1 MTGLND
7 NFLLADDSMEPK
19 ETPAIVVN
27 AFKDAPGAD
36 GEPELRDDIDLIAAA
51 TEELSIQ
58 LRDLDLLRQ
67 SIQAQGGMSQSI
79 ALEAQAIIPG
89 FLTDDRPVSFF
100 TKHPSRTML
109 SVALE
114 DIENEKK
121 GALARIWD
129 AFIAFLKKVYQF
141 ITKIATGID
150 LKAEEELAEK
160 ARKIAEN
167 KLTVDFVND
176 VVKLVPKKN
185 LAIIAAIETDS
196 SFMNTYV
203 SAVNLD
209 RDIYAPSRIMDKK
222 EIAKG
227 VAQATDLD
235 KLTNR
240 CQASIIQAMNQDEED
255 CERPLRQA
263 LGAGTSINGTEHG
276 AYIKRFAETCDN
288 RQRFEDLQHAAESYK
303 RSYGPEEEVR
313 GMQKI
318 AAALSNQFTLEL
330 HVVQSFMKLNRA
342 LIEVND
348 KIHQGT

>member
-79 ALEAQAIIPG
+79 ALEAQAVIPG
-89 FLTDDRPVSFF
+89 FLTDDRPIGFF
-100 TKHPSRTML
+100 TKHPSRTLL

-141 ITKIATGID
+141 ITKTITGID

-160 ARKIAEN
+160 ARKVAKN
-167 KLTVDFVND
+167 RLSVDFVND
-176 VVKLVPKKN
+176 VVKFIPKKN

-196 SFMNTYV
+196 DFVKKYQEAISFDRNINVPGIYSPRHQIKEAAQQAAELENITTQLNV
-203 SAVNLD
+203 AIAHATSLD
-209 RDIYAPSRIMDKK
+209 
-222 EIAKG
+222 
-227 VAQATDLD
+227 
-235 KLTNR
+235 
-240 CQASIIQAMNQDEED
+240 DED
-255 CERPLRQA
+255 RERPLRHA
-263 LGAGTSINGTEHG
+263 LGSGTSINGSEHA
-276 AYIKRFAETCDN
+276 AYFKKFFEERDSK
-288 RQRFEDLQHAAESYK
+288 QRFEELIKTAEKYK
-303 RSYGPEEEVR
+303 KDIGEDEEVNNMR
-313 GMQKI
+313 KI
-318 AAALSNQFTLEL
+318 ASALSKQYTLEL
-330 HVVQSFMKLNRA
+330 HVAQTFLILNRA